1 MEIINQF
8 CIYVYAGAWFAPFNP
23 HFVVKV
29 VVV

>member
-1 MEIINQF
+1 METSKHFIVF
-8 CIYVYAGAWFAPFNP
+8 FYLGAWFAPFNP